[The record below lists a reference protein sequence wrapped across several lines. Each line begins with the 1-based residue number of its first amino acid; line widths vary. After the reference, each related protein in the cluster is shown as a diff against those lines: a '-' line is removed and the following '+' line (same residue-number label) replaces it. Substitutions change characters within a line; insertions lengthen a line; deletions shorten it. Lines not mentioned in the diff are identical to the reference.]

1 MKRYNL
7 GDIVRHKVTGDL
19 FLVVR
24 GVKNPTGD
32 FPNARLRRLRDSEEL
47 TILMAGFNRYELL
60 RPPPL
65 RE

>member
-47 TILMAGFNRYELL
+47 TILMAGFNR
-60 RPPPL
+60 
-65 RE
+65 

>member
-7 GDIVRHKVTGDL
+7 GDIVRHKATGDL
-19 FLVVR
+19 LLVVR
-24 GVKNPTGD
+24 GVQNPSGD
-32 FPNARLRRLRDSEEL
+32 CPHARLRRLRDDEEI
-47 TILMAGFNRYELL
+47 TILRDGFNRYELL

>member
-1 MKRYNL
+1 MKTYNL

-24 GVKNPTGD
+24 GAKDPWGD
-32 FPNARLRRLRDSEEL
+32 FPNARLRRLRDSQEL
-47 TILMAGFNRYELL
+47 TILVAGFNRYELL